1 MIHKAAIDQTIENSK
16 VEPKMEGWQVVQD
29 KNKSISL
36 MKSLKSVDE
45 PEQILSDGQDVIQS
59 PNIQTAN
66 ISLLEQNHEEE
77 TW

>member
-77 TW
+77 T